1 MVTVGQSRN
10 LGNVILDSLPQQDYE
25 LLRPSLERIEVIQ
38 GDVLFNVQEAITQVY
53 FPTTALCSWI
63 HSTAEGETVEIGMIG
78 FEGMLGASLIFG
90 QDLLPGQVTV
100 QLTGLAFRVSSTA
113 FLKALERSPRLRQQ
127 VNAFAHFML
136 IELSQYAVC
145 NRFHAVEQ
153 RLCRWLLSAQ
163 DRAKSKEL
171 LLTRDILAATIG
183 STRPAVSIATGTLQS
198 AGLIRAIRGKIT
210 IVNREEM
217 EEATCECYHII
228 RQAFNSY
235 SNPI

>member
-1 MVTVGQSRN
+1 MDTAGQSRK
-10 LGNVILDSLPQQDYE
+10 LGNVILDSLPQRDYE
-25 LLRPSLERIEVIQ
+25 LLRPHLERVEINQ

-78 FEGMLGASLIFG
+78 FEGMLGTSLLLG
-90 QDLLPGQVTV
+90 QYILPWQVTV
-100 QLTGLAFRVSSTA
+100 QLTGQAFRVSTTA
-113 FLKALERSPRLRQQ
+113 FLNALERSTPLRQQ
-127 VNAFAHFML
+127 VNAFAYLML
-136 IELSQYAVC
+136 TQLSQYAVC

-163 DRAKSKEL
+163 DRAQTQEL

-210 IVNREEM
+210 ILNREEM
-217 EEATCECYHII
+217 EEATCECYHVIQ
-228 RQAFNSY
+228 QAFNTYISR
-235 SNPI
+235 

>member
-1 MVTVGQSRN
+1 MGTVGQPRK

-25 LLRPSLERIEVIQ
+25 FLHPYLERVEVNQ
-38 GDVLFNVQEAITQVY
+38 GDILFDVQAAIAQVY

-63 HSTAEGETVEIGMIG
+63 HSTAEGETVEISMIG
-78 FEGMLGASLIFG
+78 FEGMLGAFLLLG
-90 QDLLPGQVTV
+90 QDVLPWQVAV
-100 QLTGLAFRVSSTA
+100 QLTGQALRVSSDI
-113 FLKALERSPRLRQQ
+113 FLRALERSARLRQK
-127 VNAFAHFML
+127 VNEFMHL
-136 IELSQYAVC
+136 ILIQLSQYAVC

-163 DRAKSKEL
+163 DRAQSQEL

-228 RQAFNSY
+228 HQALEAYISR
-235 SNPI
+235 